1 MRMIDR
7 RQIVGGGLAQ
17 AMTAPMRA
25 RALAGGTLD
34 VAYINARVWTGQS
47 LTARSDA
54 VGTIGN
60 HVAALGA
67 AEVRAR
73 TGRSTKVID
82 LQGAFGVPG
91 MTDCHTHFARAS
103 LMLSRPSLRD
113 ADTPAEYTR
122 RIAVAAKALPK

>member
-34 VAYINARVWTGQS
+34 VAYITARVWTGQS

-82 LQGAFGVPG
+82 LQDAFVVPG
-91 MTDCHTHFARAS
+91 MTDCHTHFARATQKQTQ
-103 LMLSRPSLRD
+103 PNQHE
-113 ADTPAEYTR
+113 ANTPAEYTR